1 MFPNEVQ
8 EPLAKYLMES
18 LVVLLVQKMVDIF
31 IDINGRIDWVDYEGY
46 PLEWFSM
53 EQFKKTFRSVL
64 HIHWL
69 IV

>member
-46 PLEWFSM
+46 TPRMILDG
-53 EQFKKTFRSVL
+53 T
-64 HIHWL
+64 I
-69 IV
+69 